1 MESLIAFITA
11 ELTHE
16 VELSSDSE
24 EREKLRDC
32 LEAIRTIGNFEE
44 VGTVANA
51 NEKIYHHI
59 KQVRHLFPFDEFAR
73 MAMWSMNVDSIYQV
87 FCAFDIASEVFG
99 TIEECT
105 EFEKPNEELALH
117 IFLAAIDAEKN
128 HVAETVRNLFPSIT
142 GTNAAFRDIQQSK
155 RILSYFPDIAH
166 DNNLVIRLT
175 ANGRDECILLKAS
188 IQNVAQRQNNPG
200 IENFHLA
207 RFLNRFKENDGEIG
221 HCFFHHVSKVLVNDG
236 YNYERIVFHSGIL
249 KRALQVEDIELLR
262 IFLSYCPSDLVL
274 NRVFSLFSFVQP
286 QAALVPSREMD
297 RREHFLQHVEKR
309 FEVVER
315 AKLLTPASEVLEWML
330 CVFQE
335 NVKGVFGQIQP
346 SDTALGLFGIG
357 LPIQCQK
364 MFMELKFTL
373 RQQLLLFAQTP
384 DDMVDTVVRFV
395 ELCQGPFPLL
405 RQNML
410 SEWIVSEKRIIPV
423 KMMKQIAKLLQIHTC
438 QVDSNG
444 RIPLITF
451 LTSANVL
458 RSTGMYEIDSILSFL
473 LGDNAAKKRSNDG
486 RLPLHFAC
494 DIGLLWSQGLEQ
506 IHHAYPNIATDPYTG
521 LCPFALSA
529 ASDSPSI
536 NKDPDLNAIFSL
548 LRHNP
553 AAIFMERR
561 A

>member
-1 MESLIAFITA
+1 MESIISFITDK
-11 ELTHE
+11 LTHE
-16 VELSSDSE
+16 IEASHDSE
-24 EREKLRDC
+24 DRENLCDC
-32 LEAIRTIGNFEE
+32 LEAIRTIGKLEE
-44 VGTVANA
+44 GNVHVAN
-51 NEKIYHHI
+51 ERIYHRI
-59 KQVRHLFPFDEFAR
+59 IQVRHLFPFDEFAR
-73 MAMWSMNVDSIYQV
+73 MAMWSMNVGSIYQV
-87 FCAFDIASEVFG
+87 FCALDIASEVFS

-105 EFEKPNEELALH
+105 EFEMPNEELALD
-117 IFLAAIDAEKN
+117 IFLAAIDAEKK
-128 HVAETVRNLFPSIT
+128 HVVEIVRNLFPSIT
-142 GTNAAFRDIQQSK
+142 GTNAAFRNIQQSK
-155 RILSYFPDIAH
+155 RILLYFPDIAH
-166 DNNLVIRLT
+166 DKNLIISLT
-175 ANGRDECILLKAS
+175 ANGIDRDECILLKAS
-188 IQNVAQRQNNPG
+188 IQNFAQRQNNSG

-207 RFLNRFKENDGEIG
+207 RFLNRFKENDGGIS
-221 HCFFHHVSKVLVNDG
+221 HCFFYHVSKVLVNDG

-262 IFLSYCPSDLVL
+262 IFLSYCPSDLVV
-274 NRVFSLFSFVQP
+274 NSVFSLFSSIHT
-286 QAALVPSREMD
+286 QAAHVPSREMD

-330 CVFQE
+330 CLFQE

-346 SDTALGLFGIG
+346 SDTALCLFGIG
-357 LPIQCQK
+357 LPIQCQQ

-423 KMMKQIAKLLQIHTC
+423 KMMKQIAKLLHIHTC

-444 RIPLITF
+444 RMPLITF

-458 RSTGMYEIDSILSFL
+458 RRSTDIYEIDSILSFFL
-473 LGDNAAKKRSNDG
+473 DDNAAQKRSIDG

-494 DIGLLWSQGLEQ
+494 DIG
-506 IHHAYPNIATDPYTG
+506 
-521 LCPFALSA
+521 
-529 ASDSPSI
+529 
-536 NKDPDLNAIFSL
+536 
-548 LRHNP
+548 
-553 AAIFMERR
+553 
-561 A
+561 